1 MSNPSFINK
10 VHAAWTSVLVMYGTI
25 KYAFVGGDGKRRGLA
40 ERS

>member
-10 VHAAWTSVLVMYGTI
+10 VHAAWTSVLVMYRTV
-25 KYAFVGGDGKRRGLA
+25 KYAFVGEKKWLA